1 VSAPHPLNPP
11 PNAALAGMAS
21 ETVYILQTWVAGRG
35 GALQAGPQVG
45 CRDAEAARRK
55 AERLA
60 PLRLGGRRFRSRP
73 TPNRATMTGRRR
85 SISRRGS
92 CRRCSTEG
100 PTGPWEPGSPC
111 RPHVENAV
119 L

>member
-1 VSAPHPLNPP
+1 MNPP

-35 GALQAGPQVG
+35 GALAAGPQVG

-60 PLRLGGRRFRSRP
+60 PLRLGG
-73 TPNRATMTGRRR
+73 
-85 SISRRGS
+85 
-92 CRRCSTEG
+92 G
-100 PTGPWEPGSPC
+100 PVPADTEPGDDDGTPTIILKAGQL
-111 RPHVENAV
+111 PEMFD
-119 L
+119 

>member
-1 VSAPHPLNPP
+1 
-11 PNAALAGMAS
+11 MAS

-60 PLRLGGRRFRSRP
+60 PLRLGGVAFSVP
-73 TPNRATMTGRRR
+73 ADT
-85 SISRRGS
+85 
-92 CRRCSTEG
+92 
-100 PTGPWEPGSPC
+100 EPGDDDGTPTILFKAGQL
-111 RPHVENAV
+111 PEMFD
-119 L
+119 

>member
-1 VSAPHPLNPP
+1 MGLAPPLDPAGEQ
-11 PNAALAGMAS
+11 AALAGMAS

-60 PLRLGGRRFRSRP
+60 PLRLGGGGVFGPGRHR
-73 TPNRATMTGRRR
+73 TGRR
-85 SISRRGS
+85 
-92 CRRCSTEG
+92 
-100 PTGPWEPGSPC
+100 
-111 RPHVENAV
+111 
-119 L
+119 